1 MAWVTIELPDD
12 VPPMFANTPE
22 EFAAE
27 FRLAAA
33 IEWYRQGRVSQGTGA
48 EVAGT
53 SRQAFL
59 DALFRAE
66 VSACQVT
73 PDALRQEVEGVLQT
87 LPRQ

>member
-12 VPPMFANTPE
+12 VPPMFASTPE
-22 EFAAE
+22 GFAAE

-33 IEWYRQGRVSQGTGA
+33 IEWYRQRRVSQGTGA

-59 DALFRAE
+59 EALFRTVISP
-66 VSACQVT
+66 VSSTICTANIASLC
-73 PDALRQEVEGVLQT
+73 P
-87 LPRQ
+87 